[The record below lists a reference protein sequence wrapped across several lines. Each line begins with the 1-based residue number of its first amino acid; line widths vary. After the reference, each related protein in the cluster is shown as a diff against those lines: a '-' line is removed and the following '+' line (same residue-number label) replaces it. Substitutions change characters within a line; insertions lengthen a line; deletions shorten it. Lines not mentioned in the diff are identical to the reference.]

1 MKEVLTKSFWQGV
14 KKTYYEAL
22 EGPPPENNASPAPAE
37 DNLKSP
43 STSETP
49 AVSSPSSEQQ

>member
-22 EGPPPENNASPAPAE
+22 EGPPPENNASPVPAE
-37 DNLKSP
+37 DTLKP
-43 STSETP
+43 AQTSETQS
-49 AVSSPSSEQQ
+49 VSSPSNEEK